1 MAFCS
6 NCGTPLNEGSGI
18 CSKCGNSQTAPAQLT
33 QPRLT
38 IDREQIA
45 VASQIATGAAASMQY
60 QTAIQRQCPQC
71 THLMIVVFRRARSPW
86 ILFVFGV
93 LITPIPLLGWVGGP
107 CLIIVSLILLFT
119 RKGKA
124 RYQCPNCNYAT

>member
-1 MAFCS
+1 MAFCTK
-6 NCGTPLNEGSGI
+6 CGSVLNEGSTT
-18 CSKCGNSQTAPAQLT
+18 CTACGTIQTVPQLT

-38 IDREQIA
+38 VDRQQIA
-45 VASQIATGAAASMQY
+45 TASQIATGAAASMQF

-71 THLMIVVFRRARSPW
+71 THQMIVVFRQRRAHL
-86 ILFVFGV
+86 ILIFGGM
-93 LITPIPLLGWVGGP
+93 LITPIPIFGWIFGPISVFVG
-107 CLIIVSLILLFT
+107 IVLWLA